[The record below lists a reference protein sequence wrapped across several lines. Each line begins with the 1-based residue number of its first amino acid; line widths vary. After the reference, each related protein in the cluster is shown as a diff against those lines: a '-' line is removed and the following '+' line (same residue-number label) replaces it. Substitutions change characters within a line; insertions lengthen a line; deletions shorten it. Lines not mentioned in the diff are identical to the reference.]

1 MSVGGVL
8 RIFPHRE
15 GPWLVR
21 AGQVVLGVPPE
32 IGSRLYPLNGTR
44 TTPAELRAQL
54 AASGVGEALVVRLA
68 TGLDPGPFSW
78 RRFWRTRFPVW
89 ARLPLVTA
97 SVVGRLAHRCA
108 PLVRPRGLILLGVLG
123 LTGLGVPVR
132 VIDGSGTTVVL
143 VWGVAL
149 LVVSALWHE
158 IGHAAALQRSG
169 YAPGRLG
176 MGMLF
181 ILPVLFVDV
190 TPVALLPRRHRL
202 LVNVAGPVFQLAL
215 AAVFKALALAPFLPV
230 WVRAGL
236 QLAAISATLAVTW
249 SLWPFIR
256 SDGYW
261 LVCDALGIPGL
272 DRPLPAGAG
281 RKTRGLTALLRL
293 TNAAFLLLVGAGLT
307 ISVGRRWGW
316 PGWPLHL
323 GVPML
328 AWAGIL
334 GLWVAL
340 TARILYLVR
349 LTTHDL
355 RA

>member
-8 RIFPHRE
+8 HVFPHRE

-21 AGQVVLGVPPE
+21 AGPVALGVPPE
-32 IGSRLYPLNGTR
+32 IGSRLYRLDGTR
-44 TTPAELRAQL
+44 ATPAELRAQL
-54 AASGVGEALVVRLA
+54 VSTGAGEALAARLA

-89 ARLPLVTA
+89 ARLPLVSA
-97 SVVGRLAHRCA
+97 PVVGRLAHLCA
-108 PLVRPRGLILLGVLG
+108 PLVRPRRLILLGMLG
-123 LTGLGVPVR
+123 LAGLTVPVHA
-132 VIDGSGTTVVL
+132 IDGSGSPPAL

-158 IGHAAALQRSG
+158 IGHAAALLRSG

-176 MGMLF
+176 LGMLF

-190 TPVALLPRRHRL
+190 TPVALLSRRGRL

-215 AAVFKALALAPFLPV
+215 AGVFKVMAQAMFLPA

-236 QLAAISATLAVTW
+236 QLAGLSATLAVTW

-261 LVCDALGIPGL
+261 LVCDTLGIPGL
-272 DRPLPAGAG
+272 DRPVPADAG
-281 RKTRGLTALLRL
+281 RKTRRLAALLRL
-293 TNAAFLLLVGAGLT
+293 ANVVFLLLVGAGLT
-307 ISVGRRWGW
+307 LAGYRRWGLPAW
-316 PGWPLHL
+316 PPHPGLPL
-323 GVPML
+323 V

-334 GLWVAL
+334 GLWAAL
-340 TARILYLVR
+340 ITRILYLLR
-349 LTTHDL
+349 LTVRDL